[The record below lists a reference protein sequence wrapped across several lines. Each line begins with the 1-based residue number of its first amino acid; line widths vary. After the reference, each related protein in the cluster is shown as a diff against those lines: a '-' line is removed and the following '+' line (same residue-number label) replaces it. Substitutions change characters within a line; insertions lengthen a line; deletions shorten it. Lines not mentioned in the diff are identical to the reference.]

1 MNKLG
6 FAAASQLWEIFPREK
21 EFISWIMAASYNT
34 DDVNHVTKEVSN
46 SIHDGAAPATI
57 DISTS
62 ALLRPKKKE
71 YSIRMVHFS
80 LAFIHLGFAGLQ
92 ILARVALVDGVSQ
105 YMFSIYRNILGFALI
120 APLAYYVERSAG
132 SIYSS
137 SISCLFSLTLSGFHN
152 IRGATLANLP
162 FAVQL
167 PIENFVS
174 WISLQNTSRLFWSTP
189 MDPVAGTNIYWRS
202 RRQLSLL
209 IRLGIWCTCA
219 AEGRGLNWHS
229 QCSVN
234 SIC

>member
-1 MNKLG
+1 
-6 FAAASQLWEIFPREK
+6 
-21 EFISWIMAASYNT
+21 MAASYNT

-167 PIENFVS
+167 PIENFVCRIQVVCS
-174 WISLQNTSRLFWSTP
+174 DQPRWIQ
-189 MDPVAGTNIYWRS
+189 
-202 RRQLSLL
+202 
-209 IRLGIWCTCA
+209 
-219 AEGRGLNWHS
+219 
-229 QCSVN
+229 
-234 SIC
+234 